1 MNKAELIKY
10 KISRAGEAYEEAVIL
25 SKENHWNTVANRLY
39 YSCFYI
45 ASALLLQQGKRFES
59 HKGVKSEFH
68 RSFVKE
74 GIVTKESGKTYNR
87 LFNLRHE
94 GDYADFKRLTEEDI
108 FPFLNETKKFIAEV
122 ESLIHN
128 DE

>member
-1 MNKAELIKY
+1 MSINELIKY
-10 KISRAGEAYEEAVIL
+10 RISRALEAYEEALIL
-25 SKENHWNTVANRLY
+25 SKENHWNTAANRLY

-45 ASALLLQQGKRFES
+45 TSALLLQKGKRYES

-74 GIVTKESGKTYNR
+74 GIISRESGKTYNR

-108 FPFLNETKKFIAEV
+108 SPFLKETKKFISEV
-122 ESLIHN
+122 ESLIN
-128 DE
+128 NAQ

>member
-1 MNKAELIKY
+1 MSVAELIKY
-10 KISRAGEAYEEAVIL
+10 RISRAWEAYEEAIIL

-74 GIVTKESGKTYNR
+74 GIVNKESGKTFNR

-108 FPFLNETKKFIAEV
+108 SPFLNETKKFITEV

-128 DE
+128 AQ

>member
-1 MNKAELIKY
+1 MSKTELIKY
-10 KISRAGEAYEEAVIL
+10 RISRAWEAYEEAIIL

-45 ASALLLQQGKRFES
+45 ASAILLQQGQRFES

-74 GIVTKESGKTYNR
+74 GIVTKESGKTFNR

-108 FPFLNETKKFIAEV
+108 SPFLKETKKFISEV
-122 ESLIHN
+122 ESLIN
-128 DE
+128 KSQ